1 MATRRCFHCKIVLSD
16 AFQALSDEAQL
27 LYFRL
32 CMAAD
37 DDGFLNN
44 ARSLSQGCPDALE
57 ELTARRFVLRIG
69 DICVIK
75 HWRISNSLKN
85 DRLKPLAHPE
95 AAQRI
100 WVCGNRAYTDHAVAG
115 CITLYELKTG
125 EKPRFLVEST
135 GIPTEENRTEENRTE
150 PNRTEAAPTRAEA
163 DFRQILAEYPAH
175 RIGSRDRC
183 AKAFKKHIRCQED
196 GATALKHLRL
206 WIKSEQWTKEEGR
219 YVPSLKNW
227 LEHGTWQFRPPPD
240 PVPKGASGQL
250 GEAELEAIAR
260 VLQDQE
266 VSG

>member
-135 GIPTEENRTEENRTE
+135 GIPPKRTEPKRTE
-150 PNRTEAAPTRAEA
+150 PNPTEPKPPPVGRKRISGRSWQSILPTGSEAGIAARRRLKNIFAVRRTEP
-163 DFRQILAEYPAH
+163 
-175 RIGSRDRC
+175 
-183 AKAFKKHIRCQED
+183 
-196 GATALKHLRL
+196 
-206 WIKSEQWTKEEGR
+206 
-219 YVPSLKNW
+219 W
-227 LEHGTWQFRPPPD
+227 L
-240 PVPKGASGQL
+240 
-250 GEAELEAIAR
+250 
-260 VLQDQE
+260 
-266 VSG
+266 